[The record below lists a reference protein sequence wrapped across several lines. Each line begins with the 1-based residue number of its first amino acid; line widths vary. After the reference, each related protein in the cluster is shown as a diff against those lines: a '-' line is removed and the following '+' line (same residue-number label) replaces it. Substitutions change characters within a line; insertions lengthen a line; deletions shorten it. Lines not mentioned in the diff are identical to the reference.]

1 MSELNDKD
9 WEQVNA
15 YHDGALSA
23 SEMRALETRLAAEPA
38 LAAALEDVRRVSRG
52 LALMRPVLDDQDA
65 TPQTSAAN
73 SNRHPRPWLWGGAVA
88 AAVALAMVFG
98 SGFVASP
105 TAFDIHS
112 ELAAQTYDLGSGDLR
127 PVAGGGLAGVPDLE
141 GANLTAVASRVAKQ
155 GDIMHYAGQN
165 GCRLTYLRGGFALP
179 EGKSTSEKQI
189 ASWGSRDQQRHII
202 VATGMDRTRFDAIAR
217 YLRLETRERASE
229 SVMAALSK
237 TVRSARPCVG

>member
-15 YHDGALSA
+15 YHDGALNA

-52 LALMRPVLDDQDA
+52 LALMRPVREYPDA
-65 TPQTSAAN
+65 TPQTRAAN

-112 ELAAQTYDLGSGDLR
+112 ELAAQTYDVGSGDLR

-141 GANLTAVASRVAKQ
+141 GANLTA
-155 GDIMHYAGQN
+155 
-165 GCRLTYLRGGFALP
+165 
-179 EGKSTSEKQI
+179 
-189 ASWGSRDQQRHII
+189 
-202 VATGMDRTRFDAIAR
+202 
-217 YLRLETRERASE
+217 
-229 SVMAALSK
+229 
-237 TVRSARPCVG
+237 

>member
-15 YHDGALSA
+15 YHDGALNA

-38 LAAALEDVRRVSRG
+38 LATALEDVRRVSRS
-52 LALMRPVLDDQDA
+52 LALMRPVLDDPDA
-65 TPQTSAAN
+65 TPQTRVAN
-73 SNRHPRPWLWGGAVA
+73 SNRHPRRWLWGGAVA

-105 TAFDIHS
+105 TAFDIHT
-112 ELAAQTYDLGSGDLR
+112 ELAAQTYDVGSGDLR
-127 PVAGGGLAGVPDLE
+127 PVAGNGLAGVPDLE
-141 GANLTAVASRVAKQ
+141 GANLTAVASRVTEE

-217 YLRLETRERASE
+217 YLKLETRERASE